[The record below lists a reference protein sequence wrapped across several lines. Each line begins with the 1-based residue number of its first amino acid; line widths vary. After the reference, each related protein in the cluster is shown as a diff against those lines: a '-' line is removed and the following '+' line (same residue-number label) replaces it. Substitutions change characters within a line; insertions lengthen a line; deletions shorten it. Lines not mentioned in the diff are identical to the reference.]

1 MEFAL
6 IGDFQQG
13 HEDYEQRLWRQ
24 LRMVQTTVEL
34 TMMVELTV
42 SMPSPMITMEMITVE
57 MTSPVEMMAMMAGM
71 AGMTEMTMEM
81 KRCICP
87 KSLSVKQRRKKKKI
101 S

>member
-1 MEFAL
+1 
-6 IGDFQQG
+6 
-13 HEDYEQRLWRQ
+13 
-24 LRMVQTTVEL
+24 MVQTTVEL

-81 KRCICP
+81 
-87 KSLSVKQRRKKKKI
+87 SLMITLMPSQALG
-101 S
+101 